1 MLTSDLLRA
10 STYRGKLK
18 PAFLRSD
25 VAPCKDSA
33 EALVD
38 IFRKSK
44 GVSLAAL
51 REEVAGLVE
60 VQDQPVLWKGL
71 ARVLE
76 GRCSL
81 VPPPVQL
88 GWENRFKL
96 FSRAAEIR
104 LAGGMDGKSREAL
117 VAEEAAVLGLDPD
130 TFLHS
135 LYADVPG
142 NERVESFEDITWE
155 RLVAEYNLALAQ
167 GIVLRAEN
175 LRLLLEPGTSRQ
187 LRGLVHAA
195 KFHQLHW
202 HISTS
207 GADGEVE
214 IQLDGPLS
222 LFEATTKYG
231 VRLACFL
238 PTAMAIPGV
247 CISGRIQ
254 WGKKQKKQVEWEY
267 QSGMAEL
274 PNRHFVPA
282 GPTPEITGFQ
292 KLWSET
298 QPGWEIAVSR
308 RVIPCGGK
316 RFWVPDF
323 EINCP
328 SSGECVLLEMQSNP
342 TLENLEKWI
351 QALESKPGLPWMLLC
366 KGKPEK
372 VGIHHPGIGWF
383 RTFPSP
389 EKVADQLKARAIKPL
404 PGSGFHPTDEV

>member
-10 STYRGKLK
+10 TTYRGNLK
-18 PAFLRSD
+18 PAFLRSEA
-25 VAPCKDSA
+25 APGKDSA
-33 EALVD
+33 ETLLD
-38 IFRKSK
+38 IFRKAAGMPLS
-44 GVSLAAL
+44 AL

-60 VQDQPVLWKGL
+60 AQDQPIVWKGL

-76 GRCSL
+76 GRCAL

-88 GWENRFKL
+88 GWENRFRL
-96 FSRAAEIR
+96 FARAAEIR
-104 LAGGMDGKSREAL
+104 LAGGTDVKAREAL
-117 VAEEAAVLGLDPD
+117 VADEAASLGLDPD
-130 TFLHS
+130 TYLHS

-155 RLVAEYNLALAQ
+155 RLVGEYNLALAQ
-167 GIVLRAEN
+167 GIVLRAEH
-175 LRLLLEPGTSRQ
+175 LRLQLEAGTSRQ

-202 HISTS
+202 HISPS
-207 GADGEVE
+207 GGGGAFE

-231 VRLACFL
+231 IRLACFL
-238 PTAMAIPGV
+238 PTAMSIPGV
-247 CISGRIQ
+247 RISARIQ
-254 WGKKQKKQVEWEY
+254 WGKKQKKVVNWEY

-274 PNRHFVPA
+274 PNRHPA
-282 GPTPEITGFQ
+282 PTGPNPEIAGFQ

-328 SSGECVLLEMQSNP
+328 SSGECVLLEVQSNP

-404 PGSGFHPTDEV
+404 PGSGVHPTDEV